1 MDKLVIEGGGPLKGS
16 IPIGGA
22 KNAALPILIAS
33 LVCPGIHHFHNV
45 PQLADIEST
54 LSLLGRI
61 GCPSRVQPE
70 EGGYG
75 RRVEIDTSRVAFS
88 EAPYE
93 LVRKMRASVLV
104 LGPLLA
110 RCGHARVALPG
121 GCAIGVRP
129 IDQHLKGLEALGCSF
144 ELKGGYVDGRVERLK
159 GAEIN
164 LSVPTVTGTENI
176 LMAAVLAEGDTV
188 INNAA
193 REPEVVD
200 LVRYLR
206 SMGARIKGE
215 GTSRLEIDGVPALRP
230 AKQSF
235 GIIGDRI
242 EAGTYLLA
250 GLITR
255 GDITVQGAPVSDMS
269 ALLQKIRD
277 VGATVETGED
287 WIRVSAAEELTP
299 VSIETAPH
307 PGFPTDM
314 QAQWMT
320 AMSVILGSCI
330 VSERIFENRF
340 MHVAELLRLGADIR
354 IQGSSAHVQGV
365 EELHGATVMATDL
378 RASASLVMAGLV
390 ATGQTQVLRI
400 YHLDRGYERLVEK
413 IQSVGG
419 AIIRVSSH
427 EEVPVG
433 DVRKRIEE
441 N

>member
-1 MDKLVIEGGGPLKGS
+1 MDKLVIEGGAVLRGS

-22 KNAALPILIAS
+22 KNAALPILISS
-33 LVCPGIHHFHNV
+33 LICAGTHHFHNV

-61 GCPSRVQPE
+61 GCPSRVQFE

-144 ELKGGYVDGRVERLK
+144 ELKGGYVEGRVERLR

-206 SMGARIKGE
+206 SMGARIQGE
-215 GTSRLEIDGVPALRP
+215 GTSRLEIDGVPALRSSP
-230 AKQSF
+230 SSF

-250 GLITR
+250 GLISR
-255 GDITVQGAPVSDMS
+255 GDVTVTGAPVSDMT
-269 ALLQKIRD
+269 ALIQKLTS
-277 VGATVETGED
+277 VGAKVHTGKD
-287 WIRVSAAEELTP
+287 WIRVEASGPLLP
-299 VSIETAPH
+299 SSIETAPH

-320 AMSVILGSCI
+320 AMSVINGSCF

-340 MHVAELLRLGADIR
+340 MHVAELHRLGADIK
-354 IQGSSAHVQGV
+354 IQGSSAQVQGV
-365 EELHGATVMATDL
+365 SELTGATVMATDL

-390 ATGQTQVLRI
+390 AKGQTEVLRI

-413 IQSVGG
+413 MQALGG
-419 AIIRVSSH
+419 TIIRVSSH
-427 EEVPVG
+427 DQIPVG
-433 DVRKRIEE
+433 DVRRRIGES
-441 N
+441 

>member
-1 MDKLVIEGGGPLKGS
+1 MDKLVIEGGVSLRGTV
-16 IPIGGA
+16 PIGGA
-22 KNAALPILIAS
+22 KNAALPILISS
-33 LVCPGIHHFHNV
+33 LICSGTHYFHNV

-61 GCPSRVQPE
+61 GCPSRIQKEEHSFGRSVQ
-70 EGGYG
+70 
-75 RRVEIDTSRVAFS
+75 IDTSRVVFS

-129 IDQHLKGLEALGCSF
+129 IDQHLQGLEALGCSF
-144 ELKGGYVDGRVERLK
+144 ELKGGYVEGRVDRLK

-164 LSVPTVTGTENI
+164 LSIPTVTGTENI
-176 LMAAVLAEGDTV
+176 VMAAVLAEGDTV

-206 SMGARIKGE
+206 SMGARIQGE
-215 GTSRLEIDGVPALRP
+215 GTSRLEIDGVPALRSAP
-230 AKQSF
+230 SSF

-250 GLITR
+250 GLISR
-255 GDITVQGAPVSDMS
+255 GDVTVTGVPVSDMT
-269 ALLQKIRD
+269 ALIQKLQA
-277 VGATVETGED
+277 VGADVTTGKD
-287 WIRVSAAEELTP
+287 WIRVRAEGDLRS
-299 VSIETAPH
+299 VSIETTPH

-320 AMSVILGSCI
+320 AMSVISGSCLI
-330 VSERIFENRF
+330 SERIFENRF
-340 MHVAELLRLGADIR
+340 MHVAELLRLGADIK
-354 IQGSSAHVQGV
+354 IQGSSAQVHGV
-365 EELHGATVMATDL
+365 DSLTGATVMATDL

-390 ATGQTQVLRI
+390 ASGQTEVLRI
-400 YHLDRGYERLVEK
+400 YHLDRGYECLVEK
-413 IQSVGG
+413 MQSLGG
-419 AIIRVSSH
+419 AIVRVPSDESIPMGSLRSRL
-427 EEVPVG
+427 EAT
-433 DVRKRIEE
+433 
-441 N
+441 